1 MQSLKQLYFNTFN
14 NRNKNANLQRLAK
27 NTGVHIIFP
36 FYHIVSNQ
44 SVPHIKHLYP
54 VKDTIAFE
62 DEMRFLTQ
70 HFTPLHIDDYVA
82 GNYEKGKMYFVL
94 SFDDGLSEMHSVVA
108 PILKQMGIPATFF
121 LNSDFID
128 NKGLF
133 YRYKVAI
140 LIEKV
145 ATEELSKQ
153 ITNSIG
159 LGKVKIA
166 NPAKYLLQ
174 LKWSDTELIDNIAL
188 ACNVSFNDYLAEFTP
203 YLTTVQIQDLIN
215 EGHAIGAHSIN
226 HPEYRTI
233 DPQIQFLQTRD
244 SMQII
249 ADNFGLKK
257 KYFAFPFTADGV
269 VKELFP
275 AMYGELNIDLSFG
288 TAGLQTTKYPKH
300 IERIPAEHLRYG
312 LQEIIGNEYYY
323 YRFKRR
329 LGK

>member
-14 NRNKNANLQRLAK
+14 NRNKNADLQRLAK

-44 SVPHIKHLYP
+44 PVPHIKHLYP
-54 VKDTIAFE
+54 VKDTTAFE

-82 GNYEKGKMYFVL
+82 GNYEKDKLYFVL

-108 PILKQMGIPATFF
+108 PILKQMGIPAIFF

-145 ATEELSKQ
+145 ATDELSKQ
-153 ITNSIG
+153 ITNSLG

-166 NPAKYLLQ
+166 HPAKYLLQ

-188 ACNVSFNDYLAEFTP
+188 ACNVSFNDYLAELTP
-203 YLTTVQIQDLIN
+203 YLTSVQIQDLIN

-288 TAGLQTTKYPKH
+288 TAGLQSEKYPKH